1 MDVAIAHPVIPK
13 AIDEG
18 YLANRPRA
26 RAACL
31 LDSEAAMTGLTQ
43 HQFRI
48 WRSSLSTSSLCF
60 FCGPPG
66 ALPGRPPGFVET
78 RSKSGETKHL
88 SGDRRAACL
97 SNRPTFNVLCAG
109 TGHANVERLPVHFR
123 SVMYALRGGFLIS
136 QRHDPGGRGRSALI
150 AGR

>member
-43 HQFRI
+43 HQF
-48 WRSSLSTSSLCF
+48 LDLALQPLDKVPLF
-60 FCGPPG
+60 FSG
-66 ALPGRPPGFVET
+66 ALAGRPPGFVET

-88 SGDRRAACL
+88 SGD
-97 SNRPTFNVLCAG
+97 SSDERPV
-109 TGHANVERLPVHFR
+109 
-123 SVMYALRGGFLIS
+123 
-136 QRHDPGGRGRSALI
+136 
-150 AGR
+150 